1 MKKLK
6 INAVLVREQDF
17 QTATRKIMRREHKE
31 MEGVIRATDV
41 ENLKGTNI
49 A

>member
-6 INAVLVREQDF
+6 INAFLIREQDF
-17 QTATRKIMRREHKE
+17 QRATRKIIRREHKG

-41 ENLKGTNI
+41 ENLKGTSV